1 MNVVPAAPPAMAAQ
15 GQAVGVGRRPDA
27 PPSVADLMAIA
38 PPMEVARTTPVDLGV
53 EIGSAPTMAI
63 GIGIGIGIRIGIR
76 VGIGLGIRVGIGLG
90 AAIEIGVLHDLLQ
103 SSRGRTSSVLV
114 NDPIV
119 IPIGVVPGMSD
130 ASRPSA
136 PATDPMIPGLVST
149 IHDPGVLMLSQ
160 KRLPPRLPRMI

>member
-1 MNVVPAAPPAMAAQ
+1 MAAQ

-38 PPMEVARTTPVDLGV
+38 PPMEVARTTPVDLGA

-63 GIGIGIGIRIGIR
+63 GIGIRIGIRI
-76 VGIGLGIRVGIGLG
+76 GIGLG

>member
-1 MNVVPAAPPAMAAQ
+1 MAAQ

-38 PPMEVARTTPVDLGV
+38 PPMEVARTTPVDLGA

-63 GIGIGIGIRIGIR
+63 GIGIGIAIGIT
-76 VGIGLGIRVGIGLG
+76 VGIGLG

-119 IPIGVVPGMSD
+119 IPIGVVPGMSA

>member
-1 MNVVPAAPPAMAAQ
+1 MAAQ

-27 PPSVADLMAIA
+27 PQSVADLMAIA
-38 PPMEVARTTPVDLGV
+38 PPMEVARTTPVDLGA

-63 GIGIGIGIRIGIR
+63 GIGIGIGIGIR
-76 VGIGLGIRVGIGLG
+76 IGIRVGIGLG

-149 IHDPGVLMLSQ
+149 IQDPGVLMLSQ
-160 KRLPPRLPRMI
+160 KRLPPRLLRMI

>member
-1 MNVVPAAPPAMAAQ
+1 MAAQ

-38 PPMEVARTTPVDLGV
+38 PLMGVARTTPVDLGA
-53 EIGSAPTMAI
+53 EIGSAPTMA
-63 GIGIGIGIRIGIR
+63 IGIGIRIGIR
-76 VGIGLGIRVGIGLG
+76 VGIGLG
-90 AAIEIGVLHDLLQ
+90 AAIAIGVLHDRPP

-149 IHDPGVLMLSQ
+149 IQDPGVLMLSQ

>member
-1 MNVVPAAPPAMAAQ
+1 MAAQ

-63 GIGIGIGIRIGIR
+63 GIGIRIGIRI
-76 VGIGLGIRVGIGLG
+76 GIGLGIRVGIGLG

-149 IHDPGVLMLSQ
+149 IHDPGLLMHSQ
-160 KRLPPRLPRMI
+160 TRLLPRLPRLI

>member
-1 MNVVPAAPPAMAAQ
+1 MAAQ

-38 PPMEVARTTPVDLGV
+38 PPMEVARTTPVDLGA

-63 GIGIGIGIRIGIR
+63 GIGIRI
-76 VGIGLGIRVGIGLG
+76 GIGLG
-90 AAIEIGVLHDLLQ
+90 AAIEIGVLHDRPP

>member
-38 PPMEVARTTPVDLGV
+38 PPMEVARTTPVDLGA

-63 GIGIGIGIRIGIR
+63 GIGIRI
-76 VGIGLGIRVGIGLG
+76 GIRVGIGLG
-90 AAIEIGVLHDLLQ
+90 AAIEIGVLHDRPP

-160 KRLPPRLPRMI
+160 KRLPPRLLRMI

>member
-38 PPMEVARTTPVDLGV
+38 PPMEVARTTPVDLGA

-63 GIGIGIGIRIGIR
+63 GIGIAIGIT
-76 VGIGLGIRVGIGLG
+76 VGIGLG

-160 KRLPPRLPRMI
+160 KRLPPRLLRMI

>member
-1 MNVVPAAPPAMAAQ
+1 MAAQ

-38 PPMEVARTTPVDLGV
+38 PLMGVARTTPVDLGA
-53 EIGSAPTMAI
+53 EIGSAPTMAIGI

-76 VGIGLGIRVGIGLG
+76 VGIGLG
-90 AAIEIGVLHDLLQ
+90 AAIAIGVLHDRPP

-149 IHDPGVLMLSQ
+149 IQDPGVLMLSQ

>member
-38 PPMEVARTTPVDLGV
+38 PLMGVARTTPVDLGA

-63 GIGIGIGIRIGIR
+63 GIGIGIGI
-76 VGIGLGIRVGIGLG
+76 GIRVGIGLG
-90 AAIEIGVLHDLLQ
+90 AAIAIGVLHDRPP

-136 PATDPMIPGLVST
+136 PATDPMIPGRVST
-149 IHDPGVLMLSQ
+149 IQDPGVLMLSQ
-160 KRLPPRLPRMI
+160 KRLPPRLLRMI

>member
-38 PPMEVARTTPVDLGV
+38 PPMEVARTTPVDLGA

-63 GIGIGIGIRIGIR
+63 GIGIGI
-76 VGIGLGIRVGIGLG
+76 GIRVGIGLG

-149 IHDPGVLMLSQ
+149 IQDPGVLMLSQ

>member
-1 MNVVPAAPPAMAAQ
+1 MAAQ

-38 PPMEVARTTPVDLGV
+38 PPMEVGRTTPVDLGV

-63 GIGIGIGIRIGIR
+63 GIGIGIGIAIGIT
-76 VGIGLGIRVGIGLG
+76 VGIGLG

>member
-1 MNVVPAAPPAMAAQ
+1 MAAQ

-38 PPMEVARTTPVDLGV
+38 PPMEVARTTPVDLGA
-53 EIGSAPTMAI
+53 EIGSAPTMA
-63 GIGIGIGIRIGIR
+63 IGIGIGIRIGIR
-76 VGIGLGIRVGIGLG
+76 VGIGLG
-90 AAIEIGVLHDLLQ
+90 AAIAIGVLHDRPP

-149 IHDPGVLMLSQ
+149 IQDPGVLMLSQ

>member
-1 MNVVPAAPPAMAAQ
+1 MAAQ

-38 PPMEVARTTPVDLGV
+38 PPMEVGRTTPVDLGV

-63 GIGIGIGIRIGIR
+63 GIGIRI
-76 VGIGLGIRVGIGLG
+76 GIRVGIGLG
-90 AAIEIGVLHDLLQ
+90 AAIEIGVLHDRPP

>member
-1 MNVVPAAPPAMAAQ
+1 MAAQ

-38 PPMEVARTTPVDLGV
+38 PPMEVARTTPVDLGA
-53 EIGSAPTMAI
+53 EIGSAPTMAIGI

-76 VGIGLGIRVGIGLG
+76 VGIGLG
-90 AAIEIGVLHDLLQ
+90 AAIEIGVLHDRPP

>member
-1 MNVVPAAPPAMAAQ
+1 MAAQ

-38 PPMEVARTTPVDLGV
+38 PPMEVARTTPVDLGA

-63 GIGIGIGIRIGIR
+63 GIGIGIAIGIT
-76 VGIGLGIRVGIGLG
+76 VGIGLG

>member
-1 MNVVPAAPPAMAAQ
+1 MAAQ

-38 PPMEVARTTPVDLGV
+38 PPMEVARTTPVDLGA

-63 GIGIGIGIRIGIR
+63 GIGIRIGIRI
-76 VGIGLGIRVGIGLG
+76 GIGLG

-136 PATDPMIPGLVST
+136 PATDPMIPGRVST
-149 IHDPGVLMLSQ
+149 IQDPGVLMLSQ

>member
-38 PPMEVARTTPVDLGV
+38 PPMEVARTTPVDLGA

-63 GIGIGIGIRIGIR
+63 GIGIRIGIRI
-76 VGIGLGIRVGIGLG
+76 GIGLG

-119 IPIGVVPGMSD
+119 IPIGVVPGMSA

-149 IHDPGVLMLSQ
+149 IQDPGVLMLSQ
-160 KRLPPRLPRMI
+160 KRLPPRLLRMI

>member
-1 MNVVPAAPPAMAAQ
+1 MAAQ

-38 PPMEVARTTPVDLGV
+38 LPMEVARTTPVDLGA

-63 GIGIGIGIRIGIR
+63 GIGIRI
-76 VGIGLGIRVGIGLG
+76 GIRVGIGLG
-90 AAIEIGVLHDLLQ
+90 AAIEIGVLHDRPP

>member
-38 PPMEVARTTPVDLGV
+38 PPMEVARTTPVDLGA

-63 GIGIGIGIRIGIR
+63 GIGIRI
-76 VGIGLGIRVGIGLG
+76 GIRVGIGLG

>member
-1 MNVVPAAPPAMAAQ
+1 MAAQ

-38 PPMEVARTTPVDLGV
+38 PPMEVGRTTPVDLGA

-63 GIGIGIGIRIGIR
+63 GIGIAIGIT
-76 VGIGLGIRVGIGLG
+76 VGIGLG

>member
-1 MNVVPAAPPAMAAQ
+1 MAAQ

-38 PPMEVARTTPVDLGV
+38 PPMEVARTTPVDLGA
-53 EIGSAPTMAI
+53 EIGSAPIMAI
-63 GIGIGIGIRIGIR
+63 GIGIGIAIGIT
-76 VGIGLGIRVGIGLG
+76 VGIGLG

>member
-1 MNVVPAAPPAMAAQ
+1 MAAQ

-27 PPSVADLMAIA
+27 PQSVADLMAIA
-38 PPMEVARTTPVDLGV
+38 PPMEVARTTPVDLGA

-63 GIGIGIGIRIGIR
+63 GIGIRI
-76 VGIGLGIRVGIGLG
+76 GIGLG
-90 AAIEIGVLHDLLQ
+90 AAIAIGVLHDRPP

-160 KRLPPRLPRMI
+160 KRLPPHLPRMI

>member
-27 PPSVADLMAIA
+27 PQSVADLMAIA
-38 PPMEVARTTPVDLGV
+38 PPMEVARTTPVDLGA

-63 GIGIGIGIRIGIR
+63 GIGIRI
-76 VGIGLGIRVGIGLG
+76 GIGLG
-90 AAIEIGVLHDLLQ
+90 AAIEIGVLHDRPP

-119 IPIGVVPGMSD
+119 IPIGVVPGMSA

-149 IHDPGVLMLSQ
+149 IQDPGVLMLSQ

>member
-1 MNVVPAAPPAMAAQ
+1 MAAQ

-27 PPSVADLMAIA
+27 PQSIADLMAIA
-38 PPMEVARTTPVDLGV
+38 PLMGVARTTPVDLGA

-76 VGIGLGIRVGIGLG
+76 VGIGLG
-90 AAIEIGVLHDLLQ
+90 AAIEIGVLHDRPP

>member
-1 MNVVPAAPPAMAAQ
+1 MAAQ

-38 PPMEVARTTPVDLGV
+38 PPMEVARTTPVDLGA

-63 GIGIGIGIRIGIR
+63 GIGIRI
-76 VGIGLGIRVGIGLG
+76 GIRVGIGLG
-90 AAIEIGVLHDLLQ
+90 AAIEIGVLHDRPP

-136 PATDPMIPGLVST
+136 PATDPMIPGRVST
-149 IHDPGVLMLSQ
+149 IQDPGVLMLSQ
-160 KRLPPRLPRMI
+160 KRLPPRLLRMI

>member
-1 MNVVPAAPPAMAAQ
+1 MAAQ

-38 PPMEVARTTPVDLGV
+38 PLMGVARTTPVDLGA
-53 EIGSAPTMAI
+53 EIGSAPTMA
-63 GIGIGIGIRIGIR
+63 IGIGIGIRIGIR
-76 VGIGLGIRVGIGLG
+76 VGIGLG
-90 AAIEIGVLHDLLQ
+90 AAIAIGVLHDRPP

-149 IHDPGVLMLSQ
+149 IQDPGVLMLSQ

>member
-1 MNVVPAAPPAMAAQ
+1 MAAQ

-63 GIGIGIGIRIGIR
+63 GIGIGIGIGIR
-76 VGIGLGIRVGIGLG
+76 IGIRVGIGLG

>member
-1 MNVVPAAPPAMAAQ
+1 MAAQ

-38 PPMEVARTTPVDLGV
+38 PPMEVARTTPVDLGA

-63 GIGIGIGIRIGIR
+63 GIGIRI
-76 VGIGLGIRVGIGLG
+76 GIRVGIGLG

>member
-38 PPMEVARTTPVDLGV
+38 PPMEVARTTPVDLGA

-63 GIGIGIGIRIGIR
+63 GIGIAIGIT
-76 VGIGLGIRVGIGLG
+76 VGIGLG

>member
-1 MNVVPAAPPAMAAQ
+1 MAAQ

-27 PPSVADLMAIA
+27 PPSVADLIAIA

-63 GIGIGIGIRIGIR
+63 GIGIGIGIGIR
-76 VGIGLGIRVGIGLG
+76 IGIRVGIGLG
-90 AAIEIGVLHDLLQ
+90 AAIEIGVLHDRPP

-136 PATDPMIPGLVST
+136 PATDPMIPGRVST
-149 IHDPGVLMLSQ
+149 IQDPGVLMLSQ

>member
-1 MNVVPAAPPAMAAQ
+1 MAAQ

-38 PPMEVARTTPVDLGV
+38 PPMEVARTTPVDLGA

-63 GIGIGIGIRIGIR
+63 GIGIRIGIRI
-76 VGIGLGIRVGIGLG
+76 GIGLGIRVGIGLG

>member
-1 MNVVPAAPPAMAAQ
+1 MAAQ

-38 PPMEVARTTPVDLGV
+38 PLMGVARTTPVDLGA

-63 GIGIGIGIRIGIR
+63 GIGIRIGIRI
-76 VGIGLGIRVGIGLG
+76 GIGLG

>member
-1 MNVVPAAPPAMAAQ
+1 MAAQ

-38 PPMEVARTTPVDLGV
+38 PPMEVARTTPVDLGA

-63 GIGIGIGIRIGIR
+63 GIGIRI
-76 VGIGLGIRVGIGLG
+76 GIRVGIGLG
-90 AAIEIGVLHDLLQ
+90 AAIEIGVLHDRPP

-136 PATDPMIPGLVST
+136 PATDPMIPGRVST
-149 IHDPGVLMLSQ
+149 IQDPGVLMLSQ